1 MSANEGTGVAGVRGD
16 HGPDVIEAL
25 GRYALAKGIED
36 GLQKAMNA
44 VVRQLAEARLETHE
58 AWAGLREALDE
69 EPLLG
74 EGWGS

>member
-1 MSANEGTGVAGVRGD
+1 MNAKEGTGVAGVRGD

-25 GRYALAKGIED
+25 GRYALAKGTEE
-36 GLQKAMNA
+36 GLEKAMHA

-58 AWAGLREALDE
+58 AWAGLRGALDE